1 MRPGLVPLAVALTA
15 NVASLL
21 PVERIAAGP
30 SEPGRQIYDTHCA
43 SCHGQKLEGQ
53 PNWRIRLPT
62 GRLPAPPHDAG
73 GHTWHHT
80 DDELFRIT
88 KFGLGAIVAD
98 YESDMP
104 AFRSTLSDDEIA
116 AVLDFIKSTWPERE
130 RDYQR
135 KRTLARSR

>member
-1 MRPGLVPLAVALTA
+1 MILFECLRQRDKDRFLPAKTGERTGPHLVARMRPGLVPLAVVLTA

-21 PVERIAAGP
+21 PVEGIAAGP
-30 SEPGRQIYDTHCA
+30 SEPGRQIYDPHCA

-80 DDELFRIT
+80 DDELFR
-88 KFGLGAIVAD
+88 
-98 YESDMP
+98 
-104 AFRSTLSDDEIA
+104 
-116 AVLDFIKSTWPERE
+116 
-130 RDYQR
+130 
-135 KRTLARSR
+135 